1 MTGFELNHVMI
12 HGHEVGYRRGGQG
25 PALLLIH
32 GMAGSS
38 ASWRDVLP
46 LLADSHDVIAPD
58 LMGHGSSAKPEGD
71 YSLGTYASSL
81 RDLLVLLEVPR
92 VTVVGQS
99 LGGGVA
105 MQLAYQY
112 PELVER
118 LVLVASGGFGRDVS
132 WLLRS
137 LTLPG
142 VELLE
147 PLLFAR
153 VVRDRGNELSRFLH
167 RCGMRAPH
175 LAEMWRSYG
184 SLAKAENRRAFVR
197 TLRSVVGPGGQ
208 TVSAIDRLYLATNMS
223 TMIVWG
229 VRDPIIPVAHA
240 HMAHEAIPGSRLV
253 IFEDCGHFPHV
264 EAPDR
269 FSQVVADF
277 IHATEPAALGADVR
291 RELLI
296 TASDTAVA

>member
-1 MTGFELNHVMI
+1 VTAFELKQVMI
-12 HGHEVGYRRGGQG
+12 HGHEVSYRRGGQG

-71 YSLGTYASSL
+71 YSLGAYASSL

-92 VTVVGQS
+92 VTLVGQS

-105 MQLAYQY
+105 MQLAYQH

-153 VVRDRGNELSRFLH
+153 IVRDRGNELSRFLH
-167 RCGMRAPH
+167 RCGIRAPD

-208 TVSAIDRLYLATNMS
+208 TVSAIDRLYLVTNMS
-223 TMIVWG
+223 TLIVWG

-253 IFEDCGHFPHV
+253 LFEDCGHFPHV

-277 IHATEPAALGADVR
+277 IQATEPAAVRADLR
-291 RELLI
+291 REVVV
-296 TASDTAVA
+296 TASDSAVA